1 MKDKEGYKWLITSIT
16 FAILAAII
24 AVAIIT
30 NNRLER
36 EINSD
41 YIAQIDSLK
50 AEINKYDNTINIYKK
65 EVDSLQIKNFNYS
78 NQIDSLKIVIDS
90 LAAEN
95 FRYQYKLGR
104 IKSYVSLVNK
114 NSSQSKFLKG
124 WITRALNE

>member
-1 MKDKEGYKWLITSIT
+1 MKDKDGYKWLITFIT

-41 YIAQIDSLK
+41 YTIQIDSLK

>member
-1 MKDKEGYKWLITSIT
+1 MKDKDGYKWLITSIT

-30 NNRLER
+30 NNRLEK

-41 YIAQIDSLK
+41 YTAQIDSLK
-50 AEINKYDNTINIYKK
+50 TEINKHDDIINVYKR
-65 EVDSLQIKNFNYS
+65 EVDSLQTENFNYS

-90 LAAEN
+90 LTAEN